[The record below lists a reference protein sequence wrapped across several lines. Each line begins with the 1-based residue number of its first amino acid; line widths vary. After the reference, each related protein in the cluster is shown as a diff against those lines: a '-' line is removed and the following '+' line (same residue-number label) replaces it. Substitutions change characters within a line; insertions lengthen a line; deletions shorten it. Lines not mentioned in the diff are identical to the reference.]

1 MLIQSTKTHH
11 EEPKTM
17 FEKCN
22 DFISPTEFAVTKIKS
37 LKLDSQSIVISLTL
51 WGSSGNPHRVGL
63 SSIFPVPPVFWY
75 LELDSGLS
83 ITPLGRANT
92 NTDHTFPLDK
102 VIKVRSAFVNIR
114 WALSLCLIFWDELWE
129 YSLILLMWD
138 VCCPGA
144 KKYTSGALSL
154 ARSVPFSIV
163 SFRG

>member
-1 MLIQSTKTHH
+1 
-11 EEPKTM
+11 M

-37 LKLDSQSIVISLTL
+37 LKLDSQPIVISLTL

-114 WALSLCLIFWDELWE
+114 WALSLCLIF
-129 YSLILLMWD
+129 
-138 VCCPGA
+138 
-144 KKYTSGALSL
+144 
-154 ARSVPFSIV
+154 
-163 SFRG
+163 